1 MKIALAQ
8 ICTTDDVAANLEQVA
23 ARAAEA
29 AAHRAELVVFPEA
42 TMCAFGHPLGGV
54 AEPLDGPFARRVEQL
69 GREHQI
75 HLVLG
80 MFTPSQDGSRVR
92 NTLLLAGPSGR
103 FGYDKIHLYDAFGF
117 QESRT
122 VEPGSEPVCFRLG
135 GTVIGAAICYDVRFS
150 QLFVANA
157 RNGATVQ
164 LVCASWGAGPGKV
177 EQWRLACRAR
187 AVDST
192 CFVLACGQ
200 AEPGAAGVDA
210 APGAPTGVGHSM
222 VVSPLGEVL
231 AEAGEA
237 PELLVADLD
246 LERVAQVR
254 ESLPVLANS
263 RLA

>member
-1 MKIALAQ
+1 MKVALAQ

-23 ARAAEA
+23 ARVAEA
-29 AAHRAELVVFPEA
+29 AARGAELVVFPEA
-42 TMCAFGHPLGGV
+42 TMCAFGHPLGGI
-54 AEPLDGPFARRVEQL
+54 AEPLDGGFARRVEQL
-69 GREHQI
+69 GREHDI
-75 HLVLG
+75 HVVLG

-92 NTLLLAGPSGR
+92 NTLLMAGPSGR

-122 VEPGSEPVCFRLG
+122 VEPGSEPVCFPLGSTRL
-135 GTVIGAAICYDVRFS
+135 GAAICYDVRFS
-150 QLFVANA
+150 QLFVHNA
-157 RNGATVQ
+157 RAGATVQ

-177 EQWRLACRAR
+177 EQWQLVCRAR

-200 AEPGAAGVDA
+200 AEPAASGVDA
-210 APGAPTGVGHSM
+210 VEGAPTGVGHSM

-237 PELLVADLD
+237 PELLVAEIDLG
-246 LERVAQVR
+246 EVEQVR
-254 ESLPVLANS
+254 QTLPVLANA
-263 RLA
+263 RLS